1 MKVTL
6 EFDSWDEL
14 TQWMQKNA
22 TVEVEFPDPELIGPA
37 KKAPDPELIGL
48 AKKAPEP
55 EPVQEEPQAVEAPA
69 PAGPVYTLDM
79 IAGAMADLIDQ
90 GKDKMAQVSATIQK
104 YGVPA
109 INELDPANYAAF
121 AEDLKAL
128 GGKFD
133 E

>member
-14 TQWMQKNA
+14 MHWMQSKA
-22 TVEVEFPDPELIGPA
+22 VECVGPDPELIGPA
-37 KKAPDPELIGL
+37 KKAPDPE
-48 AKKAPEP
+48 
-55 EPVQEEPQAVEAPA
+55 PVQEEPQTVEAPA

-133 E
+133 G